1 MMRLWVENG
10 LLMICILRTIS
21 KLTTASSSSAHI
33 QIPLQNM
40 RNAGK
45 PIIR

>member
-1 MMRLWVENG
+1 MMRLWVEKG

-21 KLTTASSSSAHI
+21 ELTTASYFSAHV
-33 QIPLQNM
+33 QIPLQNR

>member
-21 KLTTASSSSAHI
+21 KLTTASSFSAHV
-33 QIPLQNM
+33 QIPLQNR